1 MTSTV
6 AVSGSSTPVPS
17 TVVQTITTGGSTI
30 TQNVLPTSASSA
42 PATVSSS
49 AAPFNGTDAG
59 ASPSSTPAPG
69 VIAAAVVVPVAV
81 VALLIA
87 GSLFFW
93 KKRKQRKEAEEAR
106 KKEMEE
112 YSFNPN
118 NDPTIP
124 AVGSANGDEGE
135 TGGGY
140 RGWGTTSSATRKAST
155 TLSSGMARSD
165 SGGAGY
171 RGQHSPNNPS
181 GFNFTENGSGDPLM
195 EGDGHEP
202 IGALGAAPVA
212 GTKSSGV
219 NRGPS
224 NASSAYSGGAN
235 RSDTSGEGPSPI
247 HATSPQ
253 QYYDFM
259 SPEGGLPHDNVDG
272 SWGGGQPVI
281 KDVSARRNT
290 RIENPSVFHQQGN
303 SGIAQNF

>member
-1 MTSTV
+1 MP
-6 AVSGSSTPVPS
+6 TPA
-17 TVVQTITTGGSTI
+17 
-30 TQNVLPTSASSA
+30 TSAS
-42 PATVSSS
+42 TISSS
-49 AAPFNGTDAG
+49 TAPFNGTG
-59 ASPSSTPAPG
+59 ASTSPSSGPAAG
-69 VIAAAVVVPVAV
+69 VIAAAVVVPVAA
-81 VALLIA
+81 VALLIF

-124 AVGSANGDEGE
+124 AVGSANGDEADQSGV
-135 TGGGY
+135 GY

-195 EGDGHEP
+195 EQDGHAEP

-212 GTKSSGV
+212 GNKNSGV

-253 QYYDFM
+253 YYNEFM
-259 SPEGGLPHDNVDG
+259 SPEGGLPHDHVDG
-272 SWGGGQPVI
+272 SWGGQPVI

-290 RIENPSVFHQQGN
+290 RIESPSVFPQQGN
-303 SGIAQNF
+303 SGISQNF

>member
-1 MTSTV
+1 MVITR
-6 AVSGSSTPVPS
+6 
-17 TVVQTITTGGSTI
+17 TTGGSTF
-30 TQNVLPTSASSA
+30 TQNIVPTVATSAAATTSSN
-42 PATVSSS
+42 PSLNATN
-49 AAPFNGTDAG
+49 NGTSG
-59 ASPSSTPAPG
+59 SSQMPPG
-69 VIAAAVVVPVAV
+69 NIAAAVVVPVVA
-81 VALLIA
+81 VALLIV

-124 AVGSANGDEGE
+124 AVGSANGDGANHE
-135 TGGGY
+135 TGY

-165 SGGAGY
+165 SGGGGY

-181 GFNFTENGSGDPLM
+181 GFNFGENNSGDPLM
-195 EGDGHEP
+195 DQNGAYAEP
-202 IGALGAAPVA
+202 VGALGAAPVSA
-212 GTKSSGV
+212 NKGTGV

-235 RSDTSGEGPSPI
+235 VSDTSGERVSPI
-247 HATSPQ
+247 DAGSPP
-253 QYYDFM
+253 YYSEYM
-259 SPEGGLPHDNVDG
+259 SPEAGMPHDHADG
-272 SWGGGQPVI
+272 SWGGQPVI

-290 RIENPSVFHQQGN
+290 RIENPSVFPQQGN
-303 SGIAQNF
+303 SGISQNF